1 VKTFAEVAKEFSLFE
16 SIKTGDFV
24 KDPQGNV
31 HRVFDVKGNTLHTGK
46 YRGNNKY
53 GGTDTL
59 HVTKAKKV
67 DRPHDVVDTNESMDN
82 NPTGVKIYHKDA
94 KTGKEHANILFTARS
109 AQEHER
115 DLKKDGHKV
124 TGRSLMYGT
133 KEGQRQS
140 VSEEVMDQYTA
151 AIEGN
156 VDFRDLAEKKLTP
169 AELKKREEVAQA
181 IEREKPGVSMSKKM
195 AIATATAKKV
205 AEEVDELDEATHA
218 EVKKEISAKISKM
231 SDSELKAFAK
241 KHSGGQPINM
251 MRSMV
256 TNDVIDAEM
265 KKRGLKEDIELDEAK
280 KPVGKEDVIKLLVKY
295 GNNPK
300 VAKDMVDKEFD
311 SAVKRHPEATA
322 AKLAEIIRV
331 VAEEAVEEGYKIPSN
346 YAALMA
352 KKKKAATKPSSENE
366 KDLAKLAPPHD
377 KITHADVMVG
387 RGVKKEEAG
396 ASKEDEDQFHVQL
409 DRLVHKTFGKRKSEM
424 DEMSSKEKMKRGMY
438 NEESEL
444 AEDHFKLGDKVK
456 CIKSGMKG
464 TVTKLDK
471 PSGEGDEKYYTV
483 KRADG
488 KEMKYAPDEL
498 SLINEG
504 MMSYGEFKAKL
515 TQTR

>member
-1 VKTFAEVAKEFSLFE
+1 VKTFAEVAREFSLFE

-67 DRPHDVVDTNESMDN
+67 DRPHDVVDTNESVDN

-94 KTGKEHANILFTARS
+94 KTGKEHANILFTSRS

-140 VSEEVMDQYTA
+140 VREEVMDQYTA

-156 VDFRDLAEKKLTP
+156 TDFRDLAEKKLTP

-181 IEREKPGVSMSKKM
+181 IDRDTPDMPMDKKM
-195 AIATATAKKV
+195 ANV
-205 AEEVDELDEATHA
+205 AEAVELDEATHA
-218 EVKKEISAKISKM
+218 EVKKEVSAKISKM

-241 KHSGGQPINM
+241 KHSGSQPINM

-280 KPVGKEDVIKLLVKY
+280 KPVSKEDVIKLLVKR

-331 VAEEAVEEGYKIPSN
+331 VAEEAVEEGY
-346 YAALMA
+346 
-352 KKKKAATKPSSENE
+352 SEKE
-366 KDLAKLAPPHD
+366 KDLAKLAPPHN

-396 ASKEDEDQFHVQL
+396 ASKKDEDQFHAQL

-444 AEDHFKLGDKVK
+444 TEDHFKLGDKVK
-456 CIKSGMKG
+456 CIKSGMRG

-488 KEMKYAPDEL
+488 KEVKYAPDEL
-498 SLINEG
+498 SLINE
-504 MMSYGEFKAKL
+504 SVLTYAEFTSKL
-515 TQTR
+515 AQNK